1 MKLGN
6 YFLVSRWNH
15 LIFTPTKQWTTH
27 GKYSRRLIPSLR
39 LDVTEMSIPSSGL
52 RSNED
57 FSEDYSIRPCWM
69 QGACSK
75 LRASGIIVLL
85 NSLIDDWMMWT
96 LHFDLNE
103 VMLVMVR
110 IEKWREN
117 LPRRVV
123 HFFTQVLSY
132 SWSLRK
138 ANKEDRV
145 FFRNILHSNIS
156 KFVYASSLDQKVRSN
171 Y

>member
-1 MKLGN
+1 
-6 YFLVSRWNH
+6 
-15 LIFTPTKQWTTH
+15 
-27 GKYSRRLIPSLR
+27 
-39 LDVTEMSIPSSGL
+39 MSIPSSGL

-132 SWSLRK
+132 S
-138 ANKEDRV
+138 
-145 FFRNILHSNIS
+145 
-156 KFVYASSLDQKVRSN
+156 
-171 Y
+171 